1 MKRHFFLGLVT
12 ALGLTASSFA
22 IDYGIVNFASCI
34 TDSKLGKQ
42 EQASFESLKNQMVGL
57 LQDTEKQLGEISTK
71 LNDSEYLDGLSPE
84 AIDELKAKFQMLS
97 EELNRYQNQYYQ
109 VLNQA
114 NMRIIQTVSNSINL
128 ASEKVAKDKKLAMIV
143 NKEAC
148 FFFNPQLDIT
158 SVVISE
164 MDRVFDQEA
173 KKAAATAPA
182 ATASTA
188 QPTAGTPAEVNTK

>member
-1 MKRHFFLGLVT
+1 M
-12 ALGLTASSFA
+12 
-22 IDYGIVNFASCI
+22 VN
-34 TDSKLGKQ
+34 
-42 EQASFESLKNQMVGL
+42 L
-57 LQDTEKQLGEISTK
+57 LQDTEKQLTEISNK

-114 NMRIIQTVSNSINL
+114 NMRIIQTVSNSINQ

-148 FFFNPQLDIT
+148 FFFNSHLDIT
-158 SVVISE
+158 PAVIAE

-173 KKAAATAPA
+173 KKAAVTQTAVPTGQTAQVAPA
-182 ATASTA
+182 QTGA
-188 QPTAGTPAEVNTK
+188 PAEAKK